1 MVSKSKSNASKLLL
15 AGVAG
20 AGLLVAGGS
29 QAVAH
34 ADSVKV
40 QKNDTVWALS
50 QKYGVSIKSIE
61 SLNNINQNSHLI
73 FVGQEINIPEK
84 NNAEPKTSV
93 SDKVKA
99 DSVTVKSGDSLSV
112 IAQRYGVSVNALM
125 QANHLTS
132 SLILVGQQLNIPSG
146 NTVSTHSTYV
156 APAAPASSAAK
167 PQVQTPTS
175 QATQSAASNSAAV
188 SSAVQSSSAASQTP
202 SSAVTSS
209 AASSVAPSSV
219 APSSVATA
227 SSTQANSAASH
238 SYSKPASAASS
249 ASVATNANQAAS
261 SAVPQISKQQQA
273 ASSVAPSSAPAAT
286 NHVASSVAPSSAPA
300 ATNHVASSAAP
311 SSAPAATNH
320 VASSAAPSSAPATTN
335 HVASSA
341 APSNAAPAASTN
353 HVASSAAPSSAP
365 ATTNHVASSA
375 APSNAAPAA
384 STNHVASSAA
394 PSSAATSNVQNT
406 GSVTGLATSLANNTI
421 PYVWGGKTPAGFDC
435 SGFVSYIFQHAAG
448 ISLPSYTVAME
459 SYVNK
464 ESASAAQPGD
474 LLFWGTP
481 GATYHVGIYL
491 GNNQYASAPTFG
503 QNVKVQTISSYFYP
517 SFAGRVK

>member
-175 QATQSAASNSAAV
+175 QATQSVASNSAAV

-261 SAVPQISKQQQA
+261 SAAPQISKQQQA
-273 ASSVAPSSAPAAT
+273 
-286 NHVASSVAPSSAPA
+286 
-300 ATNHVASSAAP
+300 ASSAAP

-341 APSNAAPAASTN
+341 APSS
-353 HVASSAAPSSAP
+353 
-365 ATTNHVASSA
+365 
-375 APSNAAPAA
+375 APAA

-435 SGFVSYIFQHAAG
+435 SGFVSYVFQHAAG

-464 ESASAAQPGD
+464 ESVSAAQPGD

>member
-219 APSSVATA
+219 APSSVAPSSVATA
-227 SSTQANSAASH
+227 SSTQANSAAIH

-261 SAVPQISKQQQA
+261 SAAPQISKQQQA

-311 SSAPAATNH
+311 SSAPATTNH
-320 VASSAAPSSAPATTN
+320 VASSAAPSS
-335 HVASSA
+335 
-341 APSNAAPAASTN
+341 
-353 HVASSAAPSSAP
+353 
-365 ATTNHVASSA
+365 
-375 APSNAAPAA
+375 AAPAA

-435 SGFVSYIFQHAAG
+435 SGFVSYVFQHAAG

-464 ESASAAQPGD
+464 ESVSAAQPGD

>member
-15 AGVAG
+15 AGVAS

-99 DSVTVKSGDSLSV
+99 DSITVKSGDSLSV

-249 ASVATNANQAAS
+249 ASVAANANQAAS
-261 SAVPQISKQQQA
+261 SAAPQISKQQQA

-311 SSAPAATNH
+311 SSAPATTNH
-320 VASSAAPSSAPATTN
+320 VASSAAPSS
-335 HVASSA
+335 
-341 APSNAAPAASTN
+341 
-353 HVASSAAPSSAP
+353 
-365 ATTNHVASSA
+365 
-375 APSNAAPAA
+375 AAPAA

-435 SGFVSYIFQHAAG
+435 SGFVSYVFQHAAG

-464 ESASAAQPGD
+464 ESVSAAQPGD

>member
-209 AASSVAPSSV
+209 AAS
-219 APSSVATA
+219 
-227 SSTQANSAASH
+227 H

-261 SAVPQISKQQQA
+261 SAAPQISKQQQA

-300 ATNHVASSAAP
+300 TTNHVASSAAP
-311 SSAPAATNH
+311 SS
-320 VASSAAPSSAPATTN
+320 
-335 HVASSA
+335 
-341 APSNAAPAASTN
+341 AAPAASTN
-353 HVASSAAPSSAP
+353 HVASSAE
-365 ATTNHVASSA
+365 
-375 APSNAAPAA
+375 
-384 STNHVASSAA
+384 

-435 SGFVSYIFQHAAG
+435 SGFVSYVFQHAAG

-464 ESASAAQPGD
+464 ESVSAAQPGD

>member
-84 NNAEPKTSV
+84 NNVEPKTSV

-261 SAVPQISKQQQA
+261 SAAPQISKQQQA
-273 ASSVAPSSAPAAT
+273 ASSAAPSSAPAAT

-311 SSAPAATNH
+311 SSAPATTNH
-320 VASSAAPSSAPATTN
+320 VASSAAPSS
-335 HVASSA
+335 
-341 APSNAAPAASTN
+341 
-353 HVASSAAPSSAP
+353 
-365 ATTNHVASSA
+365 
-375 APSNAAPAA
+375 AAPAA

-435 SGFVSYIFQHAAG
+435 SGFVSYVFQHAAG
-448 ISLPSYTVAME
+448 ISLPSYTVVME

-464 ESASAAQPGD
+464 ESVSAAQPGD

>member
-156 APAAPASSAAK
+156 APAAPASSAA
-167 PQVQTPTS
+167 
-175 QATQSAASNSAAV
+175 
-188 SSAVQSSSAASQTP
+188 
-202 SSAVTSS
+202 
-209 AASSVAPSSV
+209 
-219 APSSVATA
+219 
-227 SSTQANSAASH
+227 
-238 SYSKPASAASS
+238 
-249 ASVATNANQAAS
+249 
-261 SAVPQISKQQQA
+261 PQISKQQQA

-311 SSAPAATNH
+311 SSAPATTNH
-320 VASSAAPSSAPATTN
+320 VASSAAPSS
-335 HVASSA
+335 
-341 APSNAAPAASTN
+341 
-353 HVASSAAPSSAP
+353 
-365 ATTNHVASSA
+365 
-375 APSNAAPAA
+375 AAPAA

-435 SGFVSYIFQHAAG
+435 SGFVSYVFQHAAG

-464 ESASAAQPGD
+464 ESVSAAQPGD

>member
-261 SAVPQISKQQQA
+261 SAAPQISKQQQA

-300 ATNHVASSAAP
+300 ATNHVASS
-311 SSAPAATNH
+311 
-320 VASSAAPSSAPATTN
+320 VAPSSAPATTN

-341 APSNAAPAASTN
+341 APSS
-353 HVASSAAPSSAP
+353 
-365 ATTNHVASSA
+365 
-375 APSNAAPAA
+375 AAPAA

-435 SGFVSYIFQHAAG
+435 SGFVSYVFQHAAG

-464 ESASAAQPGD
+464 ESVSAAQSGD

>member
-227 SSTQANSAASH
+227 SSTQANSSASH

-261 SAVPQISKQQQA
+261 SAAPQISKQQQA

-311 SSAPAATNH
+311 SSAPATTNH
-320 VASSAAPSSAPATTN
+320 VASSAAPSS
-335 HVASSA
+335 
-341 APSNAAPAASTN
+341 
-353 HVASSAAPSSAP
+353 
-365 ATTNHVASSA
+365 
-375 APSNAAPAA
+375 AAPAA

-394 PSSAATSNVQNT
+394 PSSAATSNAQNT

-435 SGFVSYIFQHAAG
+435 SGFVSYVFQHAAG

-464 ESASAAQPGD
+464 ESVSAAQPGD

>member
-261 SAVPQISKQQQA
+261 SAAPQISKQQQA

-286 NHVASSVAPSSAPA
+286 NHVASSV
-300 ATNHVASSAAP
+300 VP

-341 APSNAAPAASTN
+341 APSS
-353 HVASSAAPSSAP
+353 
-365 ATTNHVASSA
+365 
-375 APSNAAPAA
+375 AAPAA

-435 SGFVSYIFQHAAG
+435 SGFVSYVFQHAAG

-464 ESASAAQPGD
+464 ESVSAAQPGD

>member
-261 SAVPQISKQQQA
+261 SAAPQISKQQQA
-273 ASSVAPSSAPAAT
+273 ASSAAPSSAPAAT

-311 SSAPAATNH
+311 SS
-320 VASSAAPSSAPATTN
+320 
-335 HVASSA
+335 
-341 APSNAAPAASTN
+341 
-353 HVASSAAPSSAP
+353 
-365 ATTNHVASSA
+365 
-375 APSNAAPAA
+375 APAA

-435 SGFVSYIFQHAAG
+435 SGFVSYVFQHAAG

-464 ESASAAQPGD
+464 ESVSAAQPGD

>member
-227 SSTQANSAASH
+227 SSTQANSSASH

-261 SAVPQISKQQQA
+261 SAAPQISKQQQA

-311 SSAPAATNH
+311 SSAPATTNH
-320 VASSAAPSSAPATTN
+320 VASSAAPSS
-335 HVASSA
+335 
-341 APSNAAPAASTN
+341 
-353 HVASSAAPSSAP
+353 
-365 ATTNHVASSA
+365 
-375 APSNAAPAA
+375 AAPAA

-435 SGFVSYIFQHAAG
+435 SGFVSYVFQHAAG

-503 QNVKVQTISSYFYP
+503 QNAKVQTISSYFYP

>member
-1 MVSKSKSNASKLLL
+1 VDKLIMVSKSKSNASKLLL

-227 SSTQANSAASH
+227 SSTQANSSASH

-261 SAVPQISKQQQA
+261 SAAPQISKQQQA

-300 ATNHVASSAAP
+300 TTNHVASSAAP
-311 SSAPAATNH
+311 SS
-320 VASSAAPSSAPATTN
+320 
-335 HVASSA
+335 
-341 APSNAAPAASTN
+341 
-353 HVASSAAPSSAP
+353 
-365 ATTNHVASSA
+365 
-375 APSNAAPAA
+375 AAPAA

-435 SGFVSYIFQHAAG
+435 SGFVSYVFQHAAG

-464 ESASAAQPGD
+464 ESVSAAQPGD

>member
-227 SSTQANSAASH
+227 SSTQANSSASH

-261 SAVPQISKQQQA
+261 SAAPQISKQQQA

-311 SSAPAATNH
+311 SSAPATTNH
-320 VASSAAPSSAPATTN
+320 VASSAAPSSA
-335 HVASSA
+335 
-341 APSNAAPAASTN
+341 APT
-353 HVASSAAPSSAP
+353 
-365 ATTNHVASSA
+365 
-375 APSNAAPAA
+375 A

-435 SGFVSYIFQHAAG
+435 SGFVSYVFQHAAG

-464 ESASAAQPGD
+464 ESVSAAQPGD

>member
-227 SSTQANSAASH
+227 SSTQANSSASH

-261 SAVPQISKQQQA
+261 SAAPQISKQQQA

-311 SSAPAATNH
+311 SSAPATTNH
-320 VASSAAPSSAPATTN
+320 VASSAAPSS
-335 HVASSA
+335 
-341 APSNAAPAASTN
+341 
-353 HVASSAAPSSAP
+353 
-365 ATTNHVASSA
+365 
-375 APSNAAPAA
+375 AAPAA

-435 SGFVSYIFQHAAG
+435 SGFVSYVFQHAAG

-464 ESASAAQPGD
+464 ESVSAAQPGD

-481 GATYHVGIYL
+481 GATYHVCIYL

>member
-99 DSVTVKSGDSLSV
+99 DSITVKSGDSLSV

-249 ASVATNANQAAS
+249 ASVAANANQAAS
-261 SAVPQISKQQQA
+261 SAAPQISKQQQA

-311 SSAPAATNH
+311 SSAPATTNH
-320 VASSAAPSSAPATTN
+320 VASSAAPSS
-335 HVASSA
+335 
-341 APSNAAPAASTN
+341 
-353 HVASSAAPSSAP
+353 
-365 ATTNHVASSA
+365 
-375 APSNAAPAA
+375 AAPAA

-406 GSVTGLATSLANNTI
+406 GSVTGLVTSLANNTV

-435 SGFVSYIFQHAAG
+435 SGFVSYVFQHAAG

-464 ESASAAQPGD
+464 ESVSAAQPGD

>member
-99 DSVTVKSGDSLSV
+99 DSITVKSGDSLSV

-261 SAVPQISKQQQA
+261 SAAPQISKQQQA

-311 SSAPAATNH
+311 SSAPATTNH
-320 VASSAAPSSAPATTN
+320 VASSAAPSS
-335 HVASSA
+335 
-341 APSNAAPAASTN
+341 
-353 HVASSAAPSSAP
+353 
-365 ATTNHVASSA
+365 
-375 APSNAAPAA
+375 APAA

-435 SGFVSYIFQHAAG
+435 SGFVSYVFQHAAG

-464 ESASAAQPGD
+464 ESVSAAQPGD

>member
-219 APSSVATA
+219 APSSVAPSSVATA

-261 SAVPQISKQQQA
+261 SAAPQISKQQQA

-286 NHVASSVAPSSAPA
+286 NHVALSV
-300 ATNHVASSAAP
+300 AP

-341 APSNAAPAASTN
+341 APSS
-353 HVASSAAPSSAP
+353 
-365 ATTNHVASSA
+365 
-375 APSNAAPAA
+375 AAPAA

-435 SGFVSYIFQHAAG
+435 SGFVSYVFQHAAG

-464 ESASAAQPGD
+464 ESVSAAQPGD

>member
-227 SSTQANSAASH
+227 SSTQANSSASH

-261 SAVPQISKQQQA
+261 SAAPQISKQQQA

-300 ATNHVASSAAP
+300 TTNHVASSAAP
-311 SSAPAATNH
+311 SS
-320 VASSAAPSSAPATTN
+320 
-335 HVASSA
+335 
-341 APSNAAPAASTN
+341 
-353 HVASSAAPSSAP
+353 
-365 ATTNHVASSA
+365 
-375 APSNAAPAA
+375 AAPAA

-435 SGFVSYIFQHAAG
+435 SGFVSYVFQHAAG

-464 ESASAAQPGD
+464 ESVSAAQPGD

>member
-261 SAVPQISKQQQA
+261 SAAPQISKQQQA
-273 ASSVAPSSAPAAT
+273 ASSAAPSSAPAAT

-311 SSAPAATNH
+311 SSAPATTNY
-320 VASSAAPSSAPATTN
+320 VASSAAPSS
-335 HVASSA
+335 
-341 APSNAAPAASTN
+341 
-353 HVASSAAPSSAP
+353 
-365 ATTNHVASSA
+365 
-375 APSNAAPAA
+375 APAA

-435 SGFVSYIFQHAAG
+435 SGFVSYVFQHAAG

-464 ESASAAQPGD
+464 ESVSAAQPGD

>member
-261 SAVPQISKQQQA
+261 SAAPQISKQQQA
-273 ASSVAPSSAPAAT
+273 ASSAAPSSAPAAT

-311 SSAPAATNH
+311 SSAPATTNH
-320 VASSAAPSSAPATTN
+320 VASSAAPSS
-335 HVASSA
+335 
-341 APSNAAPAASTN
+341 
-353 HVASSAAPSSAP
+353 
-365 ATTNHVASSA
+365 
-375 APSNAAPAA
+375 APAA

-406 GSVTGLATSLANNTI
+406 GSVTGLATSLANNTV

-435 SGFVSYIFQHAAG
+435 SGFVSYVFQHAAG

-464 ESASAAQPGD
+464 ESVSAAQPGD

>member
-167 PQVQTPTS
+167 PQVQAPTS

-261 SAVPQISKQQQA
+261 SAAPQISKQQQA

-286 NHVASSVAPSSAPA
+286 NHVASSVAPSSD
-300 ATNHVASSAAP
+300 
-311 SSAPAATNH
+311 PAATNH

-341 APSNAAPAASTN
+341 APSS
-353 HVASSAAPSSAP
+353 
-365 ATTNHVASSA
+365 
-375 APSNAAPAA
+375 AAPAA

-435 SGFVSYIFQHAAG
+435 SGFVSYVFQHAAG

-464 ESASAAQPGD
+464 ESVSAAQPGD

>member
-261 SAVPQISKQQQA
+261 SAAPQISKQQQA
-273 ASSVAPSSAPAAT
+273 ASSAAPSSAPAAT

-300 ATNHVASSAAP
+300 ATNHVASP
-311 SSAPAATNH
+311 
-320 VASSAAPSSAPATTN
+320 AAPSSAPATTN

-341 APSNAAPAASTN
+341 APSS
-353 HVASSAAPSSAP
+353 
-365 ATTNHVASSA
+365 
-375 APSNAAPAA
+375 APAA

-435 SGFVSYIFQHAAG
+435 SGFVSYVFQHAAG
-448 ISLPSYTVAME
+448 ISLPSYTVVME

-464 ESASAAQPGD
+464 ESVSAAQPGD

>member
-209 AASSVAPSSV
+209 AASFVAPSSV

-261 SAVPQISKQQQA
+261 SAAPQISKQQQA
-273 ASSVAPSSAPAAT
+273 
-286 NHVASSVAPSSAPA
+286 
-300 ATNHVASSAAP
+300 ASSAAP

-341 APSNAAPAASTN
+341 APSS
-353 HVASSAAPSSAP
+353 
-365 ATTNHVASSA
+365 
-375 APSNAAPAA
+375 AAPAA

-435 SGFVSYIFQHAAG
+435 SGFVSYVFQHAAG

-464 ESASAAQPGD
+464 ESVSAAQPGD

>member
-73 FVGQEINIPEK
+73 FVGQEINIPGK
-84 NNAEPKTSV
+84 NSVEPKTSV

-99 DSVTVKSGDSLSV
+99 NSVTVKSGDSLSV
-112 IAQRYGVSVNALM
+112 IAERYGVSVNALM

-132 SLILVGQQLNIPSG
+132 SLILVGQQLNIPNG
-146 NTVSTHSTYV
+146 NVASTHSTYV
-156 APAAPASSAAK
+156 APAAPASSATK
-167 PQVQTPTS
+167 PQVQT
-175 QATQSAASNSAAV
+175 QAPQAAQSAASNSAAV

-209 AASSVAPSSV
+209 AASSVAPSS
-219 APSSVATA
+219 AANSVATA
-227 SSTQANSAASH
+227 SS
-238 SYSKPASAASS
+238 
-249 ASVATNANQAAS
+249 NQVS
-261 SAVPQISKQQQA
+261 SAVTSSA
-273 ASSVAPSSAPAAT
+273 ASSVAPSSAANSVATASSNQVSSAASHNYNSSASVASSAPATTHA
-286 NHVASSVAPSSAPA
+286 NQAASSSAPQNQQQSAASSVAPSSSAPA

-311 SSAPAATNH
+311 SSVAPAASSH
-320 VASSAAPSSAPATTN
+320 AASSAAPSSA
-335 HVASSA
+335 
-341 APSNAAPAASTN
+341 APVTP
-353 HVASSAAPSSAP
+353 
-365 ATTNHVASSA
+365 
-375 APSNAAPAA
+375 
-384 STNHVASSAA
+384 NHVASSAA
-394 PSSAATSNVQNT
+394 PSSAAPDAVQNT

-435 SGFVSYIFQHAAG
+435 SGFVSYVFQHVAG

-464 ESASAAQPGD
+464 ESVSAAQPGD
-474 LLFWGTP
+474 LLFWGAP

-503 QNVKVQTISSYFYP
+503 QNVKVQTVSSYFYP

>member
-249 ASVATNANQAAS
+249 ASVAANANQAAS
-261 SAVPQISKQQQA
+261 SAAPQISKQQQA

-311 SSAPAATNH
+311 SSAPATTNH
-320 VASSAAPSSAPATTN
+320 VASSAAPSS
-335 HVASSA
+335 
-341 APSNAAPAASTN
+341 
-353 HVASSAAPSSAP
+353 
-365 ATTNHVASSA
+365 
-375 APSNAAPAA
+375 AAPAA

-435 SGFVSYIFQHAAG
+435 SGFVSYVFQHAAG

-464 ESASAAQPGD
+464 ESVSAAQPGD

-517 SFAGRVK
+517 NFAGRVK

>member
-99 DSVTVKSGDSLSV
+99 DSITVKSGDSLSV

-249 ASVATNANQAAS
+249 ASVAANANQAAS
-261 SAVPQISKQQQA
+261 SAAPQISKQQQA

-300 ATNHVASSAAP
+300 ATNHVASSVAP

-341 APSNAAPAASTN
+341 APSS
-353 HVASSAAPSSAP
+353 
-365 ATTNHVASSA
+365 
-375 APSNAAPAA
+375 AAPAA

-435 SGFVSYIFQHAAG
+435 SGFVSYVFQHAAG

-464 ESASAAQPGD
+464 ESVSAAQPGD

>member
-167 PQVQTPTS
+167 PQVQAPTS

-261 SAVPQISKQQQA
+261 SAAPQISKQQQA

-311 SSAPAATNH
+311 SSAPATTNH
-320 VASSAAPSSAPATTN
+320 VASSAAPSS
-335 HVASSA
+335 
-341 APSNAAPAASTN
+341 
-353 HVASSAAPSSAP
+353 
-365 ATTNHVASSA
+365 
-375 APSNAAPAA
+375 AAPAA

-435 SGFVSYIFQHAAG
+435 SGFVSYVFQHAAG

-464 ESASAAQPGD
+464 ESVSAAQPGD

>member
-261 SAVPQISKQQQA
+261 SAAPQISKQQQA

-300 ATNHVASSAAP
+300 ATNHVASS
-311 SSAPAATNH
+311 
-320 VASSAAPSSAPATTN
+320 VAPSSAPATTN

-341 APSNAAPAASTN
+341 APSS
-353 HVASSAAPSSAP
+353 
-365 ATTNHVASSA
+365 
-375 APSNAAPAA
+375 AAPAA

-435 SGFVSYIFQHAAG
+435 SGFVSYVFQHDAG

-464 ESASAAQPGD
+464 ESVSAAQPGD

>member
-219 APSSVATA
+219 ATA

-261 SAVPQISKQQQA
+261 SAAPQISKQQQA
-273 ASSVAPSSAPAAT
+273 ASSAAPSSAPAAT

-311 SSAPAATNH
+311 SSAPATTNH
-320 VASSAAPSSAPATTN
+320 VASSAAPSS
-335 HVASSA
+335 
-341 APSNAAPAASTN
+341 
-353 HVASSAAPSSAP
+353 
-365 ATTNHVASSA
+365 
-375 APSNAAPAA
+375 APAA

-435 SGFVSYIFQHAAG
+435 SGFVSYVFQHAAG

-464 ESASAAQPGD
+464 ESVSAAQPGD

>member
-261 SAVPQISKQQQA
+261 SAAPQISKQQQA
-273 ASSVAPSSAPAAT
+273 ASSAAPSSAPAAT

-311 SSAPAATNH
+311 SSAPATTNH
-320 VASSAAPSSAPATTN
+320 VASSAAPSS
-335 HVASSA
+335 
-341 APSNAAPAASTN
+341 
-353 HVASSAAPSSAP
+353 
-365 ATTNHVASSA
+365 
-375 APSNAAPAA
+375 AAPAA

-435 SGFVSYIFQHAAG
+435 SGFVSYVFQHAAG

-464 ESASAAQPGD
+464 ESVSAAQPGD

>member
-132 SLILVGQQLNIPSG
+132 SLILMGQQLNIPSG

-261 SAVPQISKQQQA
+261 SAAPQISKQQQA
-273 ASSVAPSSAPAAT
+273 ASSAAPSSAPAAT

-311 SSAPAATNH
+311 SSAPATTNH
-320 VASSAAPSSAPATTN
+320 VASSAAPSS
-335 HVASSA
+335 
-341 APSNAAPAASTN
+341 
-353 HVASSAAPSSAP
+353 
-365 ATTNHVASSA
+365 
-375 APSNAAPAA
+375 APAA

-435 SGFVSYIFQHAAG
+435 SGFVSYVFQHAAG

-464 ESASAAQPGD
+464 ESVSAAQPGD

>member
-261 SAVPQISKQQQA
+261 SAAPQISKQQQA

-311 SSAPAATNH
+311 SSAPATTNH
-320 VASSAAPSSAPATTN
+320 VASSAAPSS
-335 HVASSA
+335 
-341 APSNAAPAASTN
+341 
-353 HVASSAAPSSAP
+353 
-365 ATTNHVASSA
+365 
-375 APSNAAPAA
+375 AAPAA

-435 SGFVSYIFQHAAG
+435 SGFVSYVLQHAAG

-464 ESASAAQPGD
+464 ESVSAAQPGD

>member
-99 DSVTVKSGDSLSV
+99 DSVTVKSGDSLSL

-249 ASVATNANQAAS
+249 ASVAANANQAAS
-261 SAVPQISKQQQA
+261 SAAPQISKQQQA

-311 SSAPAATNH
+311 SSAPATTNH
-320 VASSAAPSSAPATTN
+320 VASSAAPSS
-335 HVASSA
+335 
-341 APSNAAPAASTN
+341 
-353 HVASSAAPSSAP
+353 
-365 ATTNHVASSA
+365 
-375 APSNAAPAA
+375 AAPAA

-435 SGFVSYIFQHAAG
+435 SGFVSYVFQHAAG

-464 ESASAAQPGD
+464 ESVSAAQPGD

>member
-261 SAVPQISKQQQA
+261 SAAPQISKQQQA
-273 ASSVAPSSAPAAT
+273 
-286 NHVASSVAPSSAPA
+286 
-300 ATNHVASSAAP
+300 ASSAAP

-341 APSNAAPAASTN
+341 APSS
-353 HVASSAAPSSAP
+353 
-365 ATTNHVASSA
+365 
-375 APSNAAPAA
+375 AAPAA

-435 SGFVSYIFQHAAG
+435 SGFVSYVFQHAAG

-464 ESASAAQPGD
+464 ESVSAAQPGD

>member
-209 AASSVAPSSV
+209 AASSVSPSSV

-261 SAVPQISKQQQA
+261 SAAPQISKQQQA

-311 SSAPAATNH
+311 SSAPATTNH
-320 VASSAAPSSAPATTN
+320 VASSAAPSS
-335 HVASSA
+335 
-341 APSNAAPAASTN
+341 
-353 HVASSAAPSSAP
+353 
-365 ATTNHVASSA
+365 
-375 APSNAAPAA
+375 AAPAA

-435 SGFVSYIFQHAAG
+435 SGFVSYVFQHAAG

-464 ESASAAQPGD
+464 ESVSAAQPGD

>member
-353 HVASSAAPSSAP
+353 HVASSAAPSSA
-365 ATTNHVASSA
+365 
-375 APSNAAPAA
+375 
-384 STNHVASSAA
+384 
-394 PSSAATSNVQNT
+394 ATSNVQNT

>member
-219 APSSVATA
+219 APSSVAPSSVATA

-261 SAVPQISKQQQA
+261 SAAPQISKQQQA
-273 ASSVAPSSAPAAT
+273 ASSAAPSSAPAAT

-311 SSAPAATNH
+311 SSAPATTNH
-320 VASSAAPSSAPATTN
+320 VASSAAPSS
-335 HVASSA
+335 
-341 APSNAAPAASTN
+341 
-353 HVASSAAPSSAP
+353 
-365 ATTNHVASSA
+365 
-375 APSNAAPAA
+375 AAPAA

-435 SGFVSYIFQHAAG
+435 SGFVSYVFQHAAG

-464 ESASAAQPGD
+464 ESVSAAQPGD

>member
-261 SAVPQISKQQQA
+261 SVAPQISKQQQA
-273 ASSVAPSSAPAAT
+273 ASSAAPSSAPAAT

-311 SSAPAATNH
+311 SSAPATTNH
-320 VASSAAPSSAPATTN
+320 VASSAAPSS
-335 HVASSA
+335 
-341 APSNAAPAASTN
+341 
-353 HVASSAAPSSAP
+353 
-365 ATTNHVASSA
+365 
-375 APSNAAPAA
+375 APAA

-435 SGFVSYIFQHAAG
+435 SGFVSYVFQHAAG

-464 ESASAAQPGD
+464 ESVSAAQPGD

>member
-261 SAVPQISKQQQA
+261 SAAPQISKQQQA
-273 ASSVAPSSAPAAT
+273 ASSAAPSSAPAAT

-311 SSAPAATNH
+311 SSAPATTNH
-320 VASSAAPSSAPATTN
+320 VASSAAPSS
-335 HVASSA
+335 
-341 APSNAAPAASTN
+341 
-353 HVASSAAPSSAP
+353 
-365 ATTNHVASSA
+365 
-375 APSNAAPAA
+375 APAA

-435 SGFVSYIFQHAAG
+435 SGFVSYVFQHAAG

-464 ESASAAQPGD
+464 ESVSAAQPGD

-491 GNNQYASAPTFG
+491 GNNQYARKLSETG
-503 QNVKVQTISSYFYP
+503 
-517 SFAGRVK
+517 